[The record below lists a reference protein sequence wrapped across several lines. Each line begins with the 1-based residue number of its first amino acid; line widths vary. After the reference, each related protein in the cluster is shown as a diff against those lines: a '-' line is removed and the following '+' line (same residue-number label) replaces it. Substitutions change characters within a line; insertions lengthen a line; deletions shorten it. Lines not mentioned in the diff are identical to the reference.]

1 MTNFGGWFMYLAL
14 KQQEAERDADWR
26 EFDAELAAED
36 RRYQDEL
43 AADERHEEMLEA
55 MWATAPKPP
64 EPEQAPVAPYLGPRI
79 DVAGVGLTDLSA
91 SPLPA
96 GADALRDEIQPLSLA
111 VGGGSEDAGWAVGQ
125 AVQGMLGGRLV
136 GLRLGGLRAG
146 DLAAALTALEENDT
160 LVIPTIEDASG
171 EAVAALRGV
180 LGSGFRDWQVSNDP
194 AEEERLVAT
203 GLSPEEASARVG
215 THREMD
221 PGRRMSVT
229 IGKGESARN
238 LVLALKPFAIVAHT
252 ASGRIPAPLDGWG
265 GRLLL
270 PKDTKTCPDCAE
282 EVKAAA
288 RICRYCRYEFDRPE
302 PHPLWD
308 DLPSR

>member
-1 MTNFGGWFMYLAL
+1 M
-14 KQQEAERDADWR
+14 
-26 EFDAELAAED
+26 
-36 RRYQDEL
+36 
-43 AADERHEEMLEA
+43 
-55 MWATAPKPP
+55 
-64 EPEQAPVAPYLGPRI
+64 
-79 DVAGVGLTDLSA
+79 
-91 SPLPA
+91 
-96 GADALRDEIQPLSLA
+96 
-111 VGGGSEDAGWAVGQ
+111 
-125 AVQGMLGGRLV
+125 
-136 GLRLGGLRAG
+136 
-146 DLAAALTALEENDT
+146 
-160 LVIPTIEDASG
+160 IPTIEDASG
-171 EAVAALRGV
+171 EAVQALRGV

-221 PGRRMSVT
+221 PGRRMNVV
-229 IGKGESARN
+229 IGKGESTRN
-238 LVLALKPFAIVAHT
+238 LTLALKPFAIVAHT

-288 RICRYCRYEFDRPE
+288 RICRFCRYEFDRPE

>member
-1 MTNFGGWFMYLAL
+1 M
-14 KQQEAERDADWR
+14 
-26 EFDAELAAED
+26 
-36 RRYQDEL
+36 
-43 AADERHEEMLEA
+43 
-55 MWATAPKPP
+55 
-64 EPEQAPVAPYLGPRI
+64 
-79 DVAGVGLTDLSA
+79 
-91 SPLPA
+91 PA
-96 GADALRDEIQPLSLA
+96 GRWGRPSRACSA
-111 VGGGSEDAGWAVGQ
+111 GGSWACASAGSA
-125 AVQGMLGGRLV
+125 
-136 GLRLGGLRAG
+136 AG
-146 DLAAALTALEENDT
+146 DLAAVLTALEENDT

-180 LGSGFRDWQVSNDP
+180 LGSGFRDWPVSNDP

-215 THREMD
+215 SHREMD
-221 PGRRMSVT
+221 PGRRLNIT

-238 LVLALKPFAIVAHT
+238 LLLTLKPFAIVAHT

-288 RICRYCRYEFDRPE
+288 RICRFCRYEFE
-302 PHPLWD
+302 PREVADLWD
-308 DLPSR
+308 DPPPRS

>member
-1 MTNFGGWFMYLAL
+1 MTDFGGWFMYLAM
-14 KQQEAERDADWR
+14 KQQESERDADWR
-26 EFDAELAAED
+26 ELDAEMAAED

-43 AADERHEEMLEA
+43 AADERHQEMLEA
-55 MWATAPKPP
+55 MWATALKPP
-64 EPEQAPVAPYLGPRI
+64 EPEQAPAAAYLGPRI
-79 DVAGVGLTDLSA
+79 DVAGVGLRDLSA

-96 GADALRDEIQPLSLA
+96 SAEALREEIQPLNLA
-111 VGGGSEDAGWAVGQ
+111 VGGGTEDAGWAVGQ
-125 AVQGMLGGRLV
+125 AVQGLLGGRLV
-136 GLRLGGLRAG
+136 GLRLGGLRTS
-146 DLAAALTALEENDT
+146 DLAAALTALQENDT

-171 EAVAALRGV
+171 EAVQALRGV

-215 THREMD
+215 AHREMD
-221 PGRRMSVT
+221 PGRRLSVT

-238 LVLALKPFAIVAHT
+238 LTLALKPFAIVAHT

-265 GRLLL
+265 GRLRL

-288 RICRYCRYEFDRPE
+288 RICRFCRYEFDKPE
-302 PHPLWD
+302 ENPLWD